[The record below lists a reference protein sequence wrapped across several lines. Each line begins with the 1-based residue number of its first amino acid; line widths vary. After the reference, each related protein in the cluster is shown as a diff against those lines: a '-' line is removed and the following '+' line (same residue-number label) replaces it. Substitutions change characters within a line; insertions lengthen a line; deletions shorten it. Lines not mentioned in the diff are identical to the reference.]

1 MRNFSK
7 ISLGLLAIALTFFH
21 PIDWQTGV
29 TGADR
34 AEAKSS
40 SGGRSSGGSFNRGSS
55 GSRSTGT
62 PSRSSGSSNR
72 RNSDYRP
79 SYGYSSGYD
88 RGYGSYDRGYRSS
101 SSSGAEF
108 WLAFIVVGGLI
119 AAIAYFIWKAS
130 KSSGGTS
137 ELGNETVTI
146 TQLQVGL
153 LAQDRD
159 IQERL
164 SELTL
169 EADMNTPEGR
179 SEMLKEWVLAL
190 LRSPENWSHVG
201 SHSQVVKSREA
212 AGKVFGQ
219 ISMTERSK
227 VEAETLVNVGGK
239 VRQKALKT
247 TEDFDPGAYII
258 VTLLVGTENDKPLFD
273 TVHNTDELKA
283 ALQTLGA
290 ISTDYLLTLELL
302 WNPQD
307 SQESLTSDEMLEVY
321 PELGTIG

>member
-7 ISLGLLAIALTFFH
+7 ISLGIMAIALTFFH
-21 PIDWQTGV
+21 PIDWQAGLS
-29 TGADR
+29 GHDR
-34 AEAKSS
+34 AEAKSR
-40 SGGRSSGGSFNRGSS
+40 SGGRSSGGSFSRPSRSRSS
-55 GSRSTGT
+55 GSS
-62 PSRSSGSSNR
+62 PSRSSGSSSR
-72 RNSDYRP
+72 RDSDYRP
-79 SYGYSSGYD
+79 SYGYSSGY
-88 RGYGSYDRGYRSS
+88 RSYNQGYGSSP
-101 SSSGAEF
+101 SGAEF
-108 WLAFIVVGGLI
+108 WFAFIIFGGFI

-130 KSSGGTS
+130 KSGG
-137 ELGNETVTI
+137 LGEANNESVTI

-169 EADMNTPEGR
+169 EADMATPSGR
-179 SEMLKEWVLAL
+179 SEMLKETVLAL
-190 LRSPENWSHVG
+190 LRSPENWSHVR

-212 AGKVFGQ
+212 AGEVFGQ

-239 VRQKALKT
+239 VRQKAFKQ

-273 TVHNTDELKA
+273 TVHTTDDLKA

-290 ISTDYLLTLELL
+290 LSTDYLLILELL

-307 SQESLTSDEMLEVY
+307 SRESLTYDEMLEVY